1 VDPLLRHHHR
11 NLFGAWFVVVVVALA
26 LAATVMKETKKADGD
41 LITVAAAMTEFGLGR
56 STIFR
61 AFDSGKLRRH
71 RRGLGDTR
79 VYVSRKA
86 LRALVSPK
94 EEQS

>member
-1 VDPLLRHHHR
+1 
-11 NLFGAWFVVVVVALA
+11 
-26 LAATVMKETKKADGD
+26 MTKQDSD
-41 LITVAAAMTEFGLGR
+41 LITVTEAMKEFKLGR

-79 VYVSRKA
+79 IYVSRKA
-86 LRALVSPK
+86 LRALVAPQ
-94 EEQS
+94 EERES